1 MSDYIINALATL
13 IVTLDPIGLA
23 PMFLALTAGATALER
38 RRIAVRATITAA
50 VILFLFYLAGQSIL
64 NSLGISVTAFRVAG
78 GILLFVIAF
87 EMVFDKRQKRK
98 VQTAEHAAEHV
109 TDHGADQDDADH
121 RADMQD
127 LAVFPLAIP
136 LIAGPATIS
145 AVILLSGQAHDGVA
159 YGALAIVLIIALG
172 LCLLSFLAAHQ
183 LERLLGDTIQ
193 VVITRLLGVL
203 LAAMSVQFVA
213 DGVLEF
219 ARHL

>member
-109 TDHGADQDDADH
+109 TDQDDADH

-159 YGALAIVLIIALG
+159 YGALAIVLVIALG